1 MRQLNLQ
8 AIFDI
13 IISLKKLQED
23 EILQSEQLKIYEQKL
38 KVEVYEQLIIRLIE
52 EK

>member
-1 MRQLNLQ
+1 MQ